1 MNRSLWLGMLLC
13 MQTARSVSAAS
24 NIVSDAKAQPDNY
37 FTNPSFELRATDES
51 DWHLDKAGATDAGF
65 VVNNLEAAAGDRSAC
80 VTIGH
85 VDDWGTQFG
94 QAVDAGQKGK
104 TYTFAV
110 LAKAVQEPVTVELDI
125 ERRAKPYDRAA
136 TSVPVTLKKDGWTEV
151 HVTFKVQKDYPQ
163 GWFAYISCTQSN
175 CAYLADMFRLYA
187 GAYVPYREVTKETDA
202 AANVQVFD
210 TGASSA
216 AALTTDAIGQH
227 NGWKAMAAGKKSSG
241 DLCVAN
247 GNLALVFRKQAQ
259 GAEYYYQLGAQW
271 MPGPKL
277 VSAVA
282 GGECAQK
289 TDTLR
294 VIESVPA
301 KAVVEVG
308 ATTAAGHAIVTRYII
323 RRNQALVEIQP
334 GDGLGSLVVEAQSC
348 YTVVPDIFGGDLLI
362 SAAQTQADKLRCPSE
377 RIVAQLLTGGN
388 AILACAWRSD
398 AQELKLTVN
407 GAGADRMIATTELQC
422 NRKKNLGVW
431 LAVLTAP
438 GIWYQQPIAA
448 LDAVKDLKP
457 DWKLPFRA
465 LWRADYQR
473 TDGLIDSWKCI
484 IKKPNNSF
492 DGFGVSAKKKSRTVW
507 TSTRG
512 TFAYPVCLDGNSV
525 CLRNTKFEGLPE
537 AQYALDGNVILYPF
551 RRISGSPEN
560 AGGVFDV
567 LTDALQNT
575 PEAAS
580 LDDLQI
586 KRVPRD
592 QYPATCAVTAEY
604 EKIFAD
610 NAERAKKSE
619 ILKRLDDMDHF
630 CIGIR
635 SRMDEYLAWA
645 KKTHEFCAHE
655 KAAKPQ
661 LGALVDELDG
671 IIGKFDGVFEKLKLG
686 ERTPAAARAIS
697 DKVRTL
703 IDSNEAK
710 KDEKA
715 NQLGRETRT
724 IGGSQDE
731 SIGRFRTITR
741 ELRQRAGQRMMTAT
755 DDASFEFAKEMR
767 ARTLE
772 VLQCAFGHEGASTE

>member
-1 MNRSLWLGMLLC
+1 MKRSLWLWMLIFV
-13 MQTARSVSAAS
+13 QTARSVGAAS
-24 NIVSDAKAQPDNY
+24 NIVSDANARPDNF
-37 FTNPSFELRATDES
+37 FTNPSFEMRAADETN
-51 DWHLDKAGATDAGF
+51 WHLDQAGETEARF
-65 VVNNLEAAAGDRSAC
+65 VVNNLDAADGDRSVC
-80 VTIGH
+80 VTIGR
-85 VDDWGTQFG
+85 VAEWGTQFG
-94 QAVDAGQKGK
+94 QHVDAGRKGK

-136 TSVPVTLKKDGWTEV
+136 TSAPVTLKQDGWMEV
-151 HVTFKVQKDYPQ
+151 HVTFKVQKDFSQ

-175 CAYLADMFRLYA
+175 CAYRADMFRLYE
-187 GAYVPYREVTKETDA
+187 GAYVPYREVTKATA
-202 AANVQVFD
+202 AATNVHVFD

-216 AALTTDAIGQH
+216 AALTADAVGQH
-227 NGWKAMAAGKKSSG
+227 NGWKEMAAGKQCGG

-271 MPGPKL
+271 VPGPKL

-282 GGECAQK
+282 GGERAQK

-294 VIESVPA
+294 VIESAPA

-308 ATTAAGHAIVTRYII
+308 ATTATGHAIVTRYII
-323 RRNQALVEIQP
+323 RRNQALVEMQP
-334 GDGLGSLVVEAQSC
+334 GDGLGSLVVEAQSR
-348 YTVVPDIFGGDLLI
+348 YAVLPDIFGGDLLI
-362 SAAQTQADKLRCPSE
+362 GAAQIQADKLRFPSE
-377 RIVAQLLTGGN
+377 RVMAQLLTGGN

-398 AQELKLTVN
+398 AQELKLTVK
-407 GAGADRMIATTELQC
+407 GAGADRMITTTELQC
-422 NRKKNLGVW
+422 DREKNFGVW
-431 LAVLTAP
+431 LTILAAP

-484 IKKPNNSF
+484 IKKQNNSF

-512 TFAYPVCLDGNSV
+512 TFAYPVCLDGDSV

-537 AQYALDGNVILYPF
+537 AQYAPAGNVILYPF

-560 AGGVFDV
+560 VSGVFDA

-592 QYPATCAVTAEY
+592 HYPATCSVTADY

-610 NAERAKKSE
+610 KEERAKKEE
-619 ILKRLDDMDHF
+619 ILKLLDDMDQF

-655 KAAKPQ
+655 TATKPQ

-671 IIGKFDGVFEKLKLG
+671 IIGKFDGVFNTLKLG

-697 DKVRTL
+697 DKVRAL

-710 KDEKA
+710 KDEQA